1 LKIDILEEIMKKLL
15 TLLLALTMVLS
26 LAVALTSC
34 GEEPTPTP
42 TPTPTPD
49 DGGTVTP
56 PVGGDEEKPTR
67 ATYVITVLDQNGD
80 AVVGAEVSICT
91 VPTDGG
97 EGTCSMPVAT
107 DAEGVS
113 THKNKKIDAYAAQ
126 VVIPEGYSHTE
137 QTVDATKRPI
147 VKIAFEG
154 DATTLTIVLTKN

>member
-1 LKIDILEEIMKKLL
+1 MKKLL
-15 TLLLALTMVLS
+15 TLLLAFTMVLS

-91 VPTDGG
+91 VSTGV
-97 EGTCSMPVAT
+97 CQMPVST
-107 DAEGVS
+107 NAEGVS
-113 THKNKKIDAYAAQ
+113 THQNKKIDTYAAQ
-126 VVIPEGYSHTE
+126 VVIPEGYSHAE
-137 QTVDATKRPI
+137 QTVDATDRPI